1 MRRILYL
8 AQAEVLHILRDH
20 ILLAQVLVVPVV
32 QLLILSNAATF
43 EIRNTPIH
51 VVDLDRSSASR
62 GVVNR
67 LAANGHFHI
76 VDATPSTRRADERLV
91 DGTATLAVVIPHD
104 FETSLV
110 RTGFGEVQL
119 LVNAEKGSA
128 AGIVQSYAS
137 QVLTEYA
144 ASLRGPNKVRAA
156 TDSTATDLPSATTDL
171 QSTATVLPST
181 ATDLQSIAG
190 RTLSGPPPQ
199 IDVRVRPL
207 YNATQNYKHYMVP
220 GILVALMT
228 MIGTLL
234 SAQNIAREKELGT
247 LEQLNVTPITRGEF
261 IVAKLMPFW
270 VLGLIELSLGLIV
283 GKLVFGIPMHGSV
296 PLLFGVAGVYLV
308 VALSIGL
315 WISALVDTQQQA
327 MFVTFFIVNVY
338 LLMSGLFTPV
348 DSMAPWVQQVSII
361 NPVRHFVTISR
372 AILMKGAGLAE
383 IAQPL
388 LILIGTAAVVLF
400 VAVRQYRKRAA

>member
-8 AQAEVLHILRDH
+8 AQAEVLHIVRDH

-62 GVVNR
+62 GAVNR

-76 VDATPSTRRADERLV
+76 VDSTPSTDRANERLV
-91 DGTATLAVVIPHD
+91 EGTATIAVVIPHD

-110 RTGFGEVQL
+110 RTGVGQVQL

-144 ASLRGPNKVRAA
+144 ASLRGPARVRAA
-156 TDSTATDLPSATTDL
+156 TDL
-171 QSTATVLPST
+171 QAP
-181 ATDLQSIAG
+181 AG
-190 RTLSGPPPQ
+190 RAFSGPPTR

-228 MIGTLL
+228 LIGTLL

-270 VLGLIELSLGLIV
+270 VLGLVELSLGLLV
-283 GKLVFGIPMHGSV
+283 GKLVFGIPMRGSV
-296 PLLFGVAGVYLV
+296 PLLFGVAGVYLI
-308 VALSIGL
+308 VALGIGL

-372 AILMKGAGLAE
+372 AILMKGAGVAE
-383 IAQPL
+383 IAQPF
-388 LILIGTAAVVLF
+388 LILAGTAAVVLV
-400 VAVRQYRKRAA
+400 VAVRQYRKQAA